1 MTFKEAKSSGAGPEP
16 PPIMQAPV
24 GFPALSTQRKDTQE
38 SLPALQV
45 SVGWGGSSGDWGT
58 GPYILA
64 ETREKDIF
72 VAMNTT
78 VDLGVQC
85 FIALGSRE
93 HGLTAVLL
101 FFRDPGA
108 SFRKF
113 RGQAHWAQD
122 TGLNV
127 KLGSVI

>member
-1 MTFKEAKSSGAGPEP
+1 MTFKEAKSSGAGPE

-38 SLPALQV
+38 FLRALQV
-45 SVGWGGSSGDWGT
+45 SVGSSGDWGT

-85 FIALGSRE
+85 FIVLGSSE

>member
-1 MTFKEAKSSGAGPEP
+1 
-16 PPIMQAPV
+16 MQAPV

-58 GPYILA
+58 GSYILA

-85 FIALGSRE
+85 FVALGSRE

-101 FFRDPGA
+101 FFRDTGA

-127 KLGSVI
+127 KLGSVIYR

>member
-1 MTFKEAKSSGAGPEP
+1 
-16 PPIMQAPV
+16 MQTPA
-24 GFPALSTQRKDTQE
+24 GFPTLSTQRKDTQE
-38 SLPALQV
+38 FLPTLQV
-45 SVGWGGSSGDWGT
+45 SVGCGGSSGDWGT

-72 VAMNTT
+72 VAMNPT

-85 FIALGSRE
+85 FIVLGSSE

-101 FFRDPGA
+101 FFRVPGA

-122 TGLNV
+122 TGLNI